1 MKLYLDE
8 HLPPILA
15 TMLQERGI
23 DCLSTQAAGNLGQ
36 SDETQLTFSTMK
48 GRVLLTF
55 NCKDFLILGQR
66 WTLLKQ
72 SHGGLILSK
81 QRPAS
86 ELLRQILHLNHRHN
100 LENLTNHVL
109 WLQNY
114 KDSPIP

>member
-8 HLPPILA
+8 HLPPILV

-23 DCLSTQAAGNLGQ
+23 DCLTTQTAGNLGQ
-36 SDETQLTFSTMK
+36 SDEAQLTFSTIN
-48 GRVLLTF
+48 GRVLVTF
-55 NCKDFLILGQR
+55 NCKDFLILVQR
-66 WTLLKQ
+66 WTPQQ